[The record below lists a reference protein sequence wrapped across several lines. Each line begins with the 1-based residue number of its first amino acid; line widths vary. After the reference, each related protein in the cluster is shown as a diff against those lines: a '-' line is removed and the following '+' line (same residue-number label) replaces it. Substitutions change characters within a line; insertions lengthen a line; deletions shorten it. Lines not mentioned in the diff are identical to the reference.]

1 MYPTKS
7 RKFLQHAAW
16 PFVRGQPVE
25 MGGYVKTSQK
35 LAFEGKCRA
44 IREDFAEWKKGNI
57 AAGQSE
63 GSWEEYLR
71 EVDHNGG
78 VRLNKPEDVIKDEAC
93 HCTVRCTS
101 VVWSAED

>member
-1 MYPTKS
+1 
-7 RKFLQHAAW
+7 
-16 PFVRGQPVE
+16 